1 MFYTPF
7 CLSSSF
13 SLGNA
18 CNYSPYDPTAIMIAS
33 LNDSVNETNARSSF
47 SNYGPCI
54 DFFAPGADVL
64 GAISEGP
71 TSSSAASGTSIA
83 AAIATGVG
91 ALYLDE
97 INAKRTKYSL
107 NIGSIPAEVKER
119 MDRRGYRDSVTNLG
133 AGSPNVM
140 ITVHLQG
147 QSSLQGRRSMLLWF
161 LHVNKCKQV
170 RNPSRS

>member
-1 MFYTPF
+1 
-7 CLSSSF
+7 
-13 SLGNA
+13 
-18 CNYSPYDPTAIMIAS
+18 MIAS
-33 LNDSVNETNARSSF
+33 LNDSVNETNTRSSF

-54 DFFAPGADVL
+54 DFFAPGADIL
-64 GAISEGP
+64 GASSEGP
-71 TSSSAASGTSIA
+71 TSSSAAWGTSIA

-97 INAKRTKYSL
+97 INAKSTKYSS

-140 ITVHLQG
+140 ITG
-147 QSSLQGRRSMLLWF
+147 TASI
-161 LHVNKCKQV
+161 CKGNHHCKAGDQCYFGFCM
-170 RNPSRS
+170 

>member
-1 MFYTPF
+1 MYMGISSIFYTPF
-7 CLSSSF
+7 YSPSF
-13 SLGNA
+13 FLGNA

-47 SNYGPCI
+47 SNYGPCVN
-54 DFFAPGADVL
+54 FFAPGADII
-64 GAISEGP
+64 GASSESS

-97 INAKRTKYSL
+97 INAKSTKYSL

-140 ITVHLQG
+140 ITG
-147 QSSLQGRRSMLLWF
+147 TATI
-161 LHVNKCKQV
+161 CKG
-170 RNPSRS
+170 NHHCKAGDYCYFGFCM